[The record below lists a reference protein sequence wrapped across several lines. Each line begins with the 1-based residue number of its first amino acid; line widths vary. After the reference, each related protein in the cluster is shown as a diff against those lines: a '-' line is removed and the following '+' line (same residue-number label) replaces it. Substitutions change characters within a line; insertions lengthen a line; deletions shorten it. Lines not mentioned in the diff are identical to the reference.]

1 MQILSLGVAEEP
13 FFVYNR
19 LKKQFDELENIKRLS
34 IEQGQSG
41 EITFYGIFLS
51 DEEIKKNLDLYTYER
66 IKYFI
71 AAALCNV
78 IIDYTKEKLICKL
91 VDENYYFLDGIE
103 KEKILFESRKRMD
116 EIVESSGFS
125 NIRYEIIKK
134 VLDFLDYNFEFNF
147 EGFLT
152 FRLKEYLKIINNIIE
167 DAASKY
173 FLEREYI
180 QFINLLKYFLDLQ
193 NTKIDL
199 VHIVPDEEAYILY
212 DKELKE
218 IKDEF
223 FEMLSRN
230 LKLNLSKED
239 ILLSRLISLSPQQVI
254 FHRHYSSNLSQ
265 DILEILSLVFEQRI
279 RFCDECEIEKS
290 KTITKSEE

>member
-13 FFVYNR
+13 FFVYSR
-19 LKKQFDELENIKRLS
+19 LKKQFDELENIKGLS

-91 VDENYYFLDGIE
+91 VDENYYFLDGVE

-254 FHRHYSSNLSQ
+254 FHRHCSSNLSQ

-290 KTITKSEE
+290 KTIAKSEE